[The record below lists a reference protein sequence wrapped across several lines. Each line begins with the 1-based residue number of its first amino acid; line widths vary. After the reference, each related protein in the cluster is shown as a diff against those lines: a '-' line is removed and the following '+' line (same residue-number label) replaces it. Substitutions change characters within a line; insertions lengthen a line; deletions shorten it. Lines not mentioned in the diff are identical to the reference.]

1 MAKRNKRKNNLRY
14 SLLLLLLLLVFLIVS
29 TYAWFTANQTVTI
42 STLDVNVQTSNG
54 LQISAD
60 AINWKTILQKEDIT
74 GASATYASN
83 VNQVPEA
90 MEPVSSAGVV
100 DTGTGYMNMYYGMV
114 NALEDGTG
122 YSLASDKETDTR
134 GTTGRYIAF
143 DIFLRVDQS
152 EDGSP
157 TIPVYLTTGSNV
169 ITKEGSADKGL
180 QNAARVAFIDEGNV
194 ADVGDSSAAQA
205 LKGGTTSII
214 WEPNYDVHTAAGV
227 ANAQEIYGIS
237 TTTTNGSVLAYNG
250 MNAEFADT
258 ANVTLK
264 NTADYVDDGY
274 FQAVTPTI
282 TTAKDFDTQQTLLNL
297 KPGITKVRIY
307 MWVEG
312 QDVDCENNASG
323 TDISFNVQITKAA
336 E

>member
-1 MAKRNKRKNNLRY
+1 MAKKNERRKNNLRY

-42 STLDVNVQTSNG
+42 STLDVDVQTSNG

-60 AINWKTILQKEDIT
+60 AINWKTILQKADIT
-74 GASATYASN
+74 GASATYASS
-83 VNQVPEA
+83 VNQVPDE

-100 DTGTGYMNMYYGMV
+100 DTGTGYMNMYYGEV
-114 NALEDGTG
+114 ESLDTGDG
-122 YSLASDKETDTR
+122 YSLASTKEVDTR
-134 GTTGRYIAF
+134 GTEGRYIAF
-143 DIFLRVDQS
+143 DIFLRVDQ
-152 EDGSP
+152 E
-157 TIPVYLTTGSNV
+157 TPVYLTTGSNV
-169 ITKEGSADKGL
+169 ISKVDAVDKGL

-194 ADVGDSSAAQA
+194 ADVGNSSGAQA

-237 TTTTNGSVLAYNG
+237 TTTTGGSVLAYDG
-250 MNAEFADT
+250 IKAEFADT
-258 ANVTLK
+258 EGVTLK
-264 NTADYVDDGY
+264 NTADFDQY

-282 TTAKDFDTQQTLLNL
+282 STKQDFDTQQSLLTLQ
-297 KPGITKVRIY
+297 PGITKVRIY

-323 TDISFNVQITKAA
+323 TDISFNVQITKAT

>member
-74 GASATYASN
+74 GATATYSAN
-83 VNQVPEA
+83 TNQMPDE
-90 MEPVSSAGVV
+90 MEPVSTAGTVTAGVMDMFSGEV
-100 DTGTGYMNMYYGMV
+100 DADDSGADYTLVSNK
-114 NALEDGTG
+114 L
-122 YSLASDKETDTR
+122 TDTR
-134 GTTGRYIAF
+134 GTTGTYIAF
-143 DIFLRVDQS
+143 DIFLRIDQPS
-152 EDGSP
+152 Q
-157 TIPVYLTTGSNV
+157 VYLTTASNV
-169 ITKEGSADKGL
+169 TYKQGATDKGL

-194 ADVGDSSAAQA
+194 SDVSQSSQAQA
-205 LKGGTTSII
+205 LKNGTTSII
-214 WEPNYDVHTAAGV
+214 WEPNYDVHTPSGV
-227 ANAQEIYGIS
+227 YNAKEIYNID
-237 TTTTNGSVLAYNG
+237 TTTTNGEQLSYDGIKAAFDIG
-250 MNAEFADT
+250 E
-258 ANVTLK
+258 NVTLK
-264 NTADYVDDGY
+264 TANATTFDQY
-274 FQAVTPTI
+274 FGKVTPTI
-282 TTAKDFDTQQTLLNL
+282 STPKDFDAQQSLLNL
-297 KPGITKVRIY
+297 KAGITKVRIY

-323 TDISFNVQITKAA
+323 TDISFNVQITKAT

>member
-74 GASATYASN
+74 GATATYATN
-83 VNQVPEA
+83 TNQMPDE

-100 DTGTGYMNMYYGMV
+100 TAGVMDMFSGEVDADDSGTDYTLVSNK
-114 NALEDGTG
+114 L
-122 YSLASDKETDTR
+122 TDTR
-134 GTTGRYIAF
+134 GTEGTYIAF
-143 DIFLRVDQS
+143 DIFLRIDQPS
-152 EDGSP
+152 Q
-157 TIPVYLTTGSNV
+157 VYLTTASNV
-169 ITKEGSADKGL
+169 TYKQGATDKGL
-180 QNAARVAFIDEGNV
+180 QNAARVAFIDEGN
-194 ADVGDSSAAQA
+194 ASIETEPTTIQA
-205 LKGGTTSII
+205 LKNGTSSII

-227 ANAQEIYGIS
+227 LNAKEIYGLD
-237 TTTTNGSVLAYNG
+237 TTTTGGTQLSYDGIKAAFNIGKG
-250 MNAEFADT
+250 
-258 ANVTLK
+258 VTLK
-264 NTADYVDDGY
+264 TANKTSFADS
-274 FQAVTPTI
+274 FETVTPTI
-282 TTAKDFDTQQTLLNL
+282 STTKDFDTQQSLLNL
-297 KPGITKVRIY
+297 KAGITKVRIY

-323 TDISFNVQITKAA
+323 TDISFNVQITKAT

>member
-1 MAKRNKRKNNLRY
+1 M
-14 SLLLLLLLLVFLIVS
+14 LLLLLLVFLIVS

-60 AINWKTILQKEDIT
+60 AINWKTILQKTDIT
-74 GASATYASN
+74 GAYATYASS
-83 VNQVPEA
+83 VNQVPDE

-100 DTGTGYMNMYYGMV
+100 DTGTGYMNLYYGKV
-114 NALEDGTG
+114 AALDTGDG
-122 YSLASDKETDTR
+122 YSLASTKEVDTR
-134 GTTGRYIAF
+134 GANGRYIAF
-143 DIFLRVDQS
+143 DIFLRVDQA
-152 EDGSP
+152 DGGG
-157 TIPVYLTTGSNV
+157 TIPVYLTTASNV
-169 ITKEGSADKGL
+169 KTKEGSTDKGL

-205 LKGGTTSII
+205 LKDGTTSII

-237 TTTTNGSVLAYNG
+237 TTTTGGSQLAYKG
-250 MNAEFADT
+250 IKAEFADT
-258 ANVTLK
+258 EDVTLK
-264 NTADYVDDGY
+264 NTNTFDQY
-274 FQAVTPTI
+274 FQDVTPTI
-282 TTAKDFDTQQTLLNL
+282 ATKEGFDTQQTLLNL
-297 KPGITKVRIY
+297 KPGVTKVRIY

-323 TDISFNVQITKAA
+323 TDISFNVQITKAT

>member
-1 MAKRNKRKNNLRY
+1 MAKKNERRKNNLRY

-60 AINWKTILQKEDIT
+60 AINWKTILQKTDIT
-74 GASATYASN
+74 GAAATYATS
-83 VNQVPEA
+83 VNQVPDE
-90 MEPVSSAGVV
+90 MQPVSSAGVI
-100 DTGTGYMNMYYGMV
+100 DTGTGYMDMYYGEV
-114 NALEDGTG
+114 EALDDGTG
-122 YSLASDKETDTR
+122 YSLASTKETDTR
-134 GTTGRYIAF
+134 GSEGRYIAF
-143 DIFLRVDQS
+143 DIFLRVDQ
-152 EDGSP
+152 P
-157 TIPVYLTTGSNV
+157 TPVYLTTASNV
-169 ITKEGSADKGL
+169 ITKVDSVDKGL

-194 ADVGDSSAAQA
+194 PDVGNSSGAQA

-237 TTTTNGSVLAYNG
+237 TTTTGGTQLAYDG
-250 MNAEFADT
+250 IKAEFADT
-258 ANVTLK
+258 EGVTLK
-264 NTADYVDDGY
+264 NTNTFDQY

-282 TTAKDFDTQQTLLNL
+282 STKKDFDAQQTLMNL
-297 KPGITKVRIY
+297 KAGITKVRIY

-323 TDISFNVQITKAA
+323 TDISFNVQITKATDGN
-336 E
+336 